1 MMRLAVGDMWMQ
13 VPATVQHNLRW
24 FWFDGVFARASE
36 VIVTSYQSLF
46 MLALGANAAQIGL
59 TSSLSNVT
67 AALLLLPGAAFV
79 ERFGHRKEALVLTSG
94 LLGRLVLILLAL
106 LPFMFSGQT
115 AIAIAIALIVV
126 RSAMSNVSLP
136 AWVSLTA
143 DMVPLQWRGRY
154 FSFRNLSMEIVGMI
168 STFVFGTLITRVGGL
183 GGYQLALAMA
193 FAIGMGAAYSFVR
206 LDEPP
211 LPVPEV
217 KPDARP
223 LWKEM
228 LAERNFV
235 AFCAT
240 AAIWNF
246 SLNIAGPFFN
256 VYLVQGLHAD
266 ATMVGVLAVISSL
279 AALPG
284 QRLWGRWV
292 DRWKPHRV
300 LLVTG
305 LLIPFMPAMWAL
317 FTSAWQ
323 VAPLNLA
330 SGFLWAGYDLAA
342 FNLLLVLS
350 PQEHRARYS
359 AVYQVV
365 ITVALAAGGALGGVI
380 ATYWGYAPVFVLSG
394 AGRMWAT
401 LFFMRFVR
409 PPA

>member
-1 MMRLAVGDMWMQ
+1 
-13 VPATVQHNLRW
+13 
-24 FWFDGVFARASE
+24 
-36 VIVTSYQSLF
+36 
-46 MLALGANAAQIGL
+46 
-59 TSSLSNVT
+59 
-67 AALLLLPGAAFV
+67 
-79 ERFGHRKEALVLTSG
+79 
-94 LLGRLVLILLAL
+94 
-106 LPFMFSGQT
+106 
-115 AIAIAIALIVV
+115 
-126 RSAMSNVSLP
+126 
-136 AWVSLTA
+136 
-143 DMVPLQWRGRY
+143 
-154 FSFRNLSMEIVGMI
+154 MEIVGMI
-168 STFVFGTLITRVGGL
+168 STFVFGYVITHMGGL

-193 FAIGMGAAYSFVR
+193 FAIGMGAAYSFAR

-211 LPVPEV
+211 LSTLEV
-217 KPDARP
+217 TPNAKP
-223 LWKEM
+223 LWQEM

-256 VYLVQGLHAD
+256 VYLVEGLRAD
-266 ATMVGVLAVISSL
+266 ATMVGALAVVSSL

-292 DRWKPHRV
+292 DRWKPYRIQ
-300 LLVTG
+300 LITG

-323 VAPLNLA
+323 IAPLNVA
-330 SGFLWAGYDLAA
+330 AGFLWAGYDLAA

-365 ITVALAAGGALGGVI
+365 ITMALAAGGALGGVI
-380 ATYWGYAPVFVLSG
+380 VTYWGYAPVFILSG
-394 AGRMWAT
+394 VGRMCAT

-409 PPA
+409 PA